1 MGAGTILVVDD
12 EAPLRDLVRPY
23 LEAEGFSVRE
33 AADGPAAVSDL
44 RSGGIDLAI
53 VDVMLPGFDGFTVL
67 RMAREFTDIPVIML
81 TARRDEPYRVAG
93 LRQGAD
99 DYVVKPFSVAE
110 LVARVVAQL
119 RRGQR
124 AEDAAEEA
132 VRLGDIEVD
141 LASRQVRQVTGAG
154 AGAGSEVELTRRE
167 FDLLATLVVNPG
179 RVLSR
184 QALLREAWETEYLT
198 PKTVDVHVASLRR
211 KLGDGVTITAVRGVG
226 YRLDPP

>member
-1 MGAGTILVVDD
+1 
-12 EAPLRDLVRPY
+12 
-23 LEAEGFSVRE
+23 
-33 AADGPAAVSDL
+33 
-44 RSGGIDLAI
+44 
-53 VDVMLPGFDGFTVL
+53 
-67 RMAREFTDIPVIML
+67 
-81 TARRDEPYRVAG
+81 
-93 LRQGAD
+93 
-99 DYVVKPFSVAE
+99 AE

-141 LASRQVRQVTGAG
+141 LASRQVRQVTGAEAGAG